1 MYNIYIYTH
10 MHVYSYMHVY
20 IHIIY
25 IYRSIYR
32 AWKCINMDQVKMF
45 SATQLSL
52 CLILI
57 K

>member
-1 MYNIYIYTH
+1 